1 MTLPAQ
7 RLLTTDELAEYLQ
20 RPPQWV
26 RMNAES
32 LAGVKVGAL
41 WRFDLDE
48 AKAAIKA
55 KRNPDLSEKRPDGTH
70 PWAPTP
76 LSAKRQAAKRRRS
89 AR

>member
-7 RLLTTDELAEYLQ
+7 RLLTTAELAEYLQ

-55 KRNPDLSEKRPDGTH
+55 TRNPDLSERRPDGMDILT
-70 PWAPTP
+70 PTP
-76 LSAKRQAAKRRRS
+76 LSAKRQAAKNRRAS
-89 AR
+89 